1 MEPPDVLGA
10 SEARYKQRRKKD
22 EDDEEDEEAV
32 KMHERIQNGSSTKWG
47 LDPMGA
53 PMH

>member
-10 SEARYKQRRKKD
+10 SEARYKLRRKKD
-22 EDDEEDEEAV
+22 EDDEEDEEVV
-32 KMHERIQNGSSTKWG
+32 KMDKRIQKGSSTKWG